1 MDSTPPTLDPATGV
15 ISFTVAVAGKSIP
28 CRMSADWLREAYGAE
43 AIDEGDPLGAF
54 QRRRA
59 NIEAAAL
66 RAWLASRGAEPVW
79 LKRDHVWRQVAG
91 EKTREILPG

>member
-1 MDSTPPTLDPATGV
+1 MDSNLPTFDPATGV
-15 ISFTVAVAGKSIP
+15 ISFTVGVAGKSIP
-28 CRMSADWLREAYGAE
+28 CRMTADWLREAYG
-43 AIDEGDPLGAF
+43 GDATVDADLLGAF

-79 LKRDHVWRQVAG
+79 LKRDHVWRQGVG
-91 EKTREILPG
+91 EKLRESQPG